1 MNTSSASDLDT
12 LADFVTNMIIQHDYP
27 GFEPRSFRIG
37 LTEQLLKSSARLY
50 ADALGHPSVYVRLT
64 ALRWFQ
70 EKPGAIK
77 PYLKAILGL
86 LTYSDEWVRMEATI
100 TLERYQHPAVSI
112 ALAVSE
118 QLEDQYPL
126 VRREAAKALG
136 KMLAKIKEN
145 TNSKNAAKN
154 AERDLELA
162 PIVESLKN
170 ALRDDEDAQVRQKAE
185 KALRKSGAYAG

>member
-1 MNTSSASDLDT
+1 MNTSSAGELDS
-12 LADFVTNMIIQHDYP
+12 LVDFVTNMIIQHDYP

-37 LTEQLLKSSARLY
+37 LPEQLVSANSRLF
-50 ADALGHPSVYVRLT
+50 ASALEHESVYVRLV

-77 PYLKAILGL
+77 PYINDILAL
-86 LTYSDEWVRMEATI
+86 LGNADEWVRMEATI
-100 TLERYQHPAVSI
+100 TLERYQHPGPAI
-112 ALAVSE
+112 ASSVAEL
-118 QLEDQYPL
+118 LEDQYPL

-136 KMLAKIKEN
+136 KMLAKFKD
-145 TNSKNAAKN
+145 NSNSKDPAKNAA
-154 AERDLELA
+154 RDLHLE

>member
-1 MNTSSASDLDT
+1 M
-12 LADFVTNMIIQHDYP
+12 
-27 GFEPRSFRIG
+27 
-37 LTEQLLKSSARLY
+37 
-50 ADALGHPSVYVRLT
+50 
-64 ALRWFQ
+64 
-70 EKPGAIK
+70 
-77 PYLKAILGL
+77 GL